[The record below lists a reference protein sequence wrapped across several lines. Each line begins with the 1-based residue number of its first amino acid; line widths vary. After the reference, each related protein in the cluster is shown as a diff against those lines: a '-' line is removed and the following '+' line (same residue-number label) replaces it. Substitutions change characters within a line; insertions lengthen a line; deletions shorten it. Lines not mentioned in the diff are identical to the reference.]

1 MATHCRHFVAANWN
15 CSLNSKNYQHLCEL
29 SLQNKASSP
38 QPIKEVNSLKL
49 TPSMDRGGRGRGQGR
64 GRGRG
69 RGRAR
74 QAPARGGFAIQDVF
88 SLNVLQWMTYS
99 VTWMRTCGLI
109 VRPVS
114 TMRNFPVFLFFSYL
128 QGFISLCFIYSTFF
142 EN

>member
-49 TPSMDRGGRGRGQGR
+49 TPSMDRGGRGLGQGR

-69 RGRAR
+69 CGRAR
-74 QAPARGGFAIQDVF
+74 QAPARGGGPGVRSSNEIRATIIDHVVNHGL
-88 SLNVLQWMTYS
+88 S
-99 VTWMRTCGLI
+99 MREAGLRVQPNLSRHTVASI
-109 VRPVS
+109 VR
-114 TMRNFPVFLFFSYL
+114 TFRN
-128 QGFISLCFIYSTFF
+128 
-142 EN
+142 ENR